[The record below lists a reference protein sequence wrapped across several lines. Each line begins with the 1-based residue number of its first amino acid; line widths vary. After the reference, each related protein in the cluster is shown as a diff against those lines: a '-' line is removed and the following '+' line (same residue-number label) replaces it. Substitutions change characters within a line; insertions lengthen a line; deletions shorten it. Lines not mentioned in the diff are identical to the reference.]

1 MHRTP
6 ERIPSQSNR
15 LQPYQKNLQNHATK
29 NRFNLIKASIS
40 QPIQRMI
47 DEMLQCATFCYM
59 STVIRISDHLA
70 KEAKTRSKVEHR
82 SMTSQ
87 LEYWATIGKAAE
99 ENPDLPFSFIKETLM
114 AMEEM
119 KEAPLEEYTFG

>member
-1 MHRTP
+1 
-6 ERIPSQSNR
+6 
-15 LQPYQKNLQNHATK
+15 
-29 NRFNLIKASIS
+29 
-40 QPIQRMI
+40 
-47 DEMLQCATFCYM
+47 M
-59 STVIRISDHLA
+59 STVIRISDRLA